1 LRHAGRAKAARADEV
16 GERLGRAVLGD
27 QLLGVEIDGRSPD
40 ASGLSGIL
48 CAGPGFPSGSDEAFA
63 EHDGELGLG
72 LGPFARRH
80 FPFPDDLAQDEK
92 DELRRRLIARKMAS
106 RSHRSP

>member
-40 ASGLSGIL
+40 ASAI
-48 CAGPGFPSGSDEAFA
+48 
-63 EHDGELGLG
+63 LGL
-72 LGPFARRH
+72 
-80 FPFPDDLAQDEK
+80 Q
-92 DELRRRLIARKMAS
+92 
-106 RSHRSP
+106 